1 MRKIY
6 SLDMITRLTLIFVVS
21 FVFSQEENND
31 DVIAKNLLGIGRMQA
46 VAVSGRLICNG
57 RPAANVKLK
66 LYENEILFDRLME
79 ESRTDSNGQFRV
91 SGSKR
96 EITSIDPKLNVYH
109 KCNYNGLCYKK
120 FSIKIPKD
128 YVNSG
133 RQAERTYDIGT
144 LNLANQ
150 YPGQST
156 DCIN

>member
-1 MRKIY
+1 MVI
-6 SLDMITRLTLIFVVS
+6 RLAIVFVLTFVS
-21 FVFSQEENND
+21 CQEEND
-31 DVIAKNLLGIGRMQA
+31 IAAKNILGIGRMQA

-57 RPAANVKLK
+57 RPATNIKLK

-96 EITSIDPKLNVYH
+96 EISRIDPKLNIYH

-120 FSIKIPKD
+120 FTIKIPKD
-128 YVNSG
+128 YINNG
-133 RQAERTYDIGT
+133 READRTYDIGT